1 MARPWC
7 GGRPSPPRMACEARR
22 GGHATR
28 GEARGLSLT
37 HLTVA
42 RGTLA
47 LPRQRERGRGV
58 HAASPSP
65 QQQIGQLEILAG
77 LVPYT
82 SLPHLFVGRQV
93 LHWIDDTSVM
103 SALTKGYSGAPD
115 SAVMVHAFL
124 AYNLA
129 LRAQVWFEYVN
140 THANVSDRP
149 SREGM
154 SGGRYAFGIPGAAQ
168 LGSAVV
174 PAVLPSRASWGRSV
188 ADWAASATS
197 DAGRGRAERGA
208 L

>member
-1 MARPWC
+1 M
-7 GGRPSPPRMACEARR
+7 
-22 GGHATR
+22 
-28 GEARGLSLT
+28 
-37 HLTVA
+37 
-42 RGTLA
+42 
-47 LPRQRERGRGV
+47 
-58 HAASPSP
+58 
-65 QQQIGQLEILAG
+65 
-77 LVPYT
+77 
-82 SLPHLFVGRQV
+82 

-115 SAVMVHAFL
+115 SAVMVHAFH